1 MKVGDLVE
9 LQYGVQHV
17 SGFLKPGALG
27 LVIAIE
33 EPQMIFENQPLA
45 TAQVMF
51 GNETVGCH
59 RRELEVISESR

>member
-51 GNETVGCH
+51 GNEKVGCH
-59 RRELEVISESR
+59 RRELEVINESR

>member
-9 LQYGVQHV
+9 LQSGVQHV
-17 SGFLKPGALG
+17 SGFLKPGTLG

-45 TAQVMF
+45 IAQIVF
-51 GNETVGCH
+51 GSETVGCH
-59 RRELEVISESR
+59 RRELKVVSENR

>member
-1 MKVGDLVE
+1 MKVGDLVQ
-9 LQYGVQHV
+9 LQSGVQHT
-17 SGFLKPGALG
+17 SGFLKPGIHG
-27 LVIAIE
+27 IVIAIH

-59 RRELEVISESR
+59 RRELEVVSEGR

>member
-9 LQYGVQHV
+9 LQSGVQHV
-17 SGFLKPGALG
+17 SGFFKPGVLG
-27 LVIAIE
+27 IVIAIE

-59 RRELEVISESR
+59 RRELEVISEGR